1 MGKVDRALQTVS
13 RLLYA
18 FPTGLAHSIPCPHTQ
33 STINNP
39 CQLQKKRH
47 ESQPQGHQA
56 RLIFSLCCC
65 SKLPKPLI
73 LASSLSREQNSLCY
87 SSLSRSCQAGS
98 RFLPH
103 AFPYTCLVPSLY
115 QELYQEA
122 LQTQKRCDPYQHGG
136 WSSKDE
142 KKTTQLQDVCQ
153 GPVRFSP
160 PPQASSFLLNTYCSF
175 F

>member
-1 MGKVDRALQTVS
+1 MLFPQVLPIPFHVHILNRQLITPVS
-13 RLLYA
+13 Y
-18 FPTGLAHSIPCPHTQ
+18 
-33 STINNP
+33 
-39 CQLQKKRH
+39 KKRGMNH
-47 ESQPQGHQA
+47 SHKGIRLDCIFPLLLLKTPQASHPG
-56 RLIFSLCCC
+56 
-65 SKLPKPLI
+65 I
-73 LASSLSREQNSLCY
+73 LTLQGAEFTLL
-87 SSLSRSCQAGS
+87 
-98 RFLPH
+98 FLPITFLLGWQPVPPSCLSIH
-103 AFPYTCLVPSLY
+103 LLVPSLY